1 MALVLIVDASKTAR
15 TYCRAI
21 LAAAGHE
28 VMEASDAEH
37 ALDRMADHPPDCVVL
52 DLLMPGLS
60 GIEMMEVLGG
70 RAEPTPI
77 VVLTSSMVEADR
89 TRCLRLGARAFVQ
102 KPVSC
107 EELTR
112 AVQEA
117 LTGRDSR
124 HAEAPG
130 GLMGR

>member
-1 MALVLIVDASKTAR
+1 MALVLVVDDSKTAR

-21 LAAAGHE
+21 LSAAGHE

-52 DLLMPGLS
+52 DLFMPGLS
-60 GIEMMEVLGG
+60 GLEMMEVLGG

-77 VVLTSSMVEADR
+77 VVVTSSMDEADR
-89 TRCLRLGARAFVQ
+89 ERCLRLGARAFVQ

-107 EELTR
+107 EDLTR
-112 AVQEA
+112 AVHEA
-117 LTGRDSR
+117 LSDVPHR
-124 HAEAPG
+124 AELDHPV
-130 GLMGR
+130 MGR